1 MFKENVLF
9 ACFPTSPQIFDILH
23 NMMSLTLRMALIFYV
38 QENIFYPHQTRHI
51 YPISLHHLRFA
62 TSLSSET
69 GFNVEN
75 KLLISA
81 FIIFLYDDNKSGY
94 I

>member
-1 MFKENVLF
+1 MYL
-9 ACFPTSPQIFDILH
+9 SHLH
-23 NMMSLTLRMALIFYV
+23 L
-38 QENIFYPHQTRHI
+38 
-51 YPISLHHLRFA
+51 FA

-69 GFNVEN
+69 GFDVEN
-75 KLLISA
+75 KLLITA